1 MRNFRYMKL
10 CGLLGVTCTLL
21 FTSGCKTKEENTEVK
36 NVFTSPVYEWGT
48 VTGETIRI
56 WNQADELQRPYMQKA
71 FKRYEEMTGNTIELV
86 SYSAEEYIDEVS
98 QALTR
103 PDGGGLD
110 IASSF
115 GGTLISAYDQD
126 NNLYDFTD
134 AVWVKDLANLSLS
147 QSVYNGRIVGLP
159 CMEASV
165 SGTLYN
171 KKIFDRY
178 KITPPTNQAEFMKAC
193 ETLLANGI
201 TPLYLPYK
209 EITMLLYQFPM
220 DEIMSDSQTLDDLNN
235 GKMGYADIPEM
246 ETIVEWYKTMS
257 DRGYL
262 GTDYDENDWNGMDAA
277 MKSGEY
283 GMMLCWDTWLYSNF
297 TGNPDD
303 FGLMPAFMGY
313 PEQGSYEGPNLT
325 LFLVNKKSANLDA
338 ALDLITFLADPYNY
352 NYSMEGVC
360 TAPIFK
366 NQMASVSSPQYVEVE
381 SSARKLFKDPIARLR
396 IQGFAQVDASYI
408 QKYMKTAD
416 GSYTVQDCLKD
427 MDEARIR
434 RKNSN

>member
-1 MRNFRYMKL
+1 MKNYRFMKR
-10 CGLLGVTCTLL
+10 CGLLAATCALL
-21 FTSGCKTKEENTEVK
+21 LMSGCKAKEESTGVK
-36 NVFTSPVYEWGT
+36 NVFTAPVYEWGT
-48 VTGETIRI
+48 VTGKTIRI
-56 WNQADELQRPYMQKA
+56 WNQADELQRPYMQKS

-86 SYSAEEYIDEVS
+86 SYSAEDYIEEVS
-98 QALTR
+98 QALTQ

-110 IASSF
+110 ILASF
-115 GGTLISAYDQD
+115 GGTLISSYGPD

-134 AVWVKDLANLSLS
+134 AAWVEDLASLSLS
-147 QSVYNGRIVGLP
+147 QSVFNGRIVGLP

-171 KKIFDRY
+171 KKLFNRY
-178 KITPPTNQAEFMKAC
+178 KITPPTNQAEFMAAC

-220 DEIMSDSQTLDDLNN
+220 DSIMEDSQTLDELNT
-235 GKMGYADIPEM
+235 GKIGYADIPEM
-246 ETIVEWYKTMS
+246 ETIVEWYKTMA

-262 GTDYDENDWNGMDAA
+262 GTDYEENDWNGMDGA
-277 MKSGEY
+277 MKDGEY

-297 TGNPDD
+297 SGNPDE

-313 PEQGSYEGPNLT
+313 PEQGTYEGPNLT
-325 LFLVNKKSANLDA
+325 LFLVNNKSANLDA

-352 NYSMEGVC
+352 NYSMEKVC

-381 SSARKLFKDPIARLR
+381 ASAKKLFRDPIARLR
-396 IQGFAQVDASYI
+396 IEGFAQVDASYI
-408 QKYMKTAD
+408 QKYMKTTD

-427 MDEARIR
+427 MDEARIL
-434 RKNSN
+434 RKNLN